1 MPHVLVDGVVSDI
14 QRGSETSG
22 SGSSYRG
29 TGQMHV
35 QTTQLTVMRIGG
47 QPAELKSKNLFIV
60 KDGERVIAAGKT
72 KHGVLRI
79 GAARNLSA
87 GTYFHPPV
95 VLAWVGAALL
105 IVLGIPLSVFL
116 IGIPFLLFGIY
127 VAYMA
132 VGWMKSIKMVE
143 AAAKDAK
150 PR

>member
-35 QTTQLTVMRIGG
+35 QTTQLTVLRIGG
-47 QPAELKSKNLFIV
+47 QPAELKSKSLFIV

-79 GAARNLSA
+79 GAARNMSA
-87 GTYFHPPV
+87 GSYYRPPV
-95 VLAWVGAALL
+95 VLTWVGAAVLV
-105 IVLGIPLSVFL
+105 VLGLPLSVFL
-116 IGIPFLLFGIY
+116 IGIPFLLFGMYLAY
-127 VAYMA
+127 VA

-143 AAAKDAK
+143 AAARDA
-150 PR
+150 

>member
-29 TGQMHV
+29 TGQMNV
-35 QTTQLTVMRIGG
+35 QTTQLTVLRIGG
-47 QPAELKSKNLFIV
+47 QPAELKSKSLFIV

-79 GAARNLSA
+79 GAARNMSA
-87 GTYFHPPV
+87 GSYYRPPV
-95 VLAWVGAALL
+95 VLTWVGAAVLV
-105 IVLGIPLSVFL
+105 VLGLPLSVFL
-116 IGIPFLLFGIY
+116 IGIPFLLFGMYLAY
-127 VAYMA
+127 VA

-143 AAAKDAK
+143 AAARDA
-150 PR
+150 

>member
-1 MPHVLVDGVVSDI
+1 MPQVLVDGIVSDI

-79 GAARNLSA
+79 GAARNLTA
-87 GTYFHPPV
+87 GTSYRPPV
-95 VLAWVGAALL
+95 VLTWFLAALL
-105 IVLGIPLSVFL
+105 VLLGLPLSVFL
-116 IGIPFLLFGIY
+116 IGIPFLLVGIY
-127 VAYMA
+127 VAYTA

-143 AAAKDAK
+143 AAAGGANL
-150 PR
+150 R

>member
-22 SGSSYRG
+22 GGSSYKG

-87 GTYFHPPV
+87 GTYYHPPV

>member
-1 MPHVLVDGVVSDI
+1 MPHVLFDGIVSDI

-47 QPAELKSKNLFIV
+47 QAAELKSKNLFIV

-79 GAARNLSA
+79 GAARNLTA
-87 GTYFHPPV
+87 GTYYHPPV
-95 VLAWVGAALL
+95 VLAWVGAAVL

-127 VAYMA
+127 IAYMA

-143 AAAKDAK
+143 AAARDAK

>member
-35 QTTQLTVMRIGG
+35 QTTQLTVLRIGG
-47 QPAELKSKNLFIV
+47 QPAELKSKSLFIV

-79 GAARNLSA
+79 GAARNMSA
-87 GTYFHPPV
+87 GSYYRPPV
-95 VLAWVGAALL
+95 VLTWVGAAVLV
-105 IVLGIPLSVFL
+105 VLGLPLSALL

-127 VAYMA
+127 LAYVA

-143 AAAKDAK
+143 AAARDA
-150 PR
+150 

>member
-79 GAARNLSA
+79 GAARNLTA
-87 GTYFHPPV
+87 GTYYHPPV
-95 VLAWVGAALL
+95 VLAWVGAAVL

-127 VAYMA
+127 IAYMA

-143 AAAKDAK
+143 AAARDAK